1 MPVTST
7 TSNSDASSVRQS
19 SHTVSNTERD
29 SFAESVLNMAKA
41 LADVASR
48 NDSASIQVICGT
60 MSKLLTEGNPYKRGA
75 QTERSTEA
83 ANSNLLNRLETGNA
97 GAASNTAEL
106 AKVNSDID
114 ALGLPADFAAKFK
127 KCVRLA
133 AEEIGTE
140 RDSHRGSIEFE
151 IKSRALNLLMDE
163 PLDDEHAKAWVSN
176 IKNALPEESLSAV
189 QGIQS
194 EVVRIRAEGLFSL
207 LSSALV
213 APPNVQERAAA
224 QPHQPAF
231 KNLDDHQAF
240 NEKLRAI
247 RNDTKM
253 VVKRGLPA
261 DLAEA
266 LRLDEVFDAP
276 RPLSKVGLVLAKR
289 LNAPNA
295 DQVIKDHMA
304 DVQSISDAIGNSP
317 SIPDSL
323 FDNDILNKAIADKAL
338 DLAFH
343 QKTRVSA
350 PESYEKEL
358 TKIVDGALYKAMVGR
373 VGRDVGLDANRTNA
387 IKGFISALELKGA
400 SATGDTAAALQT
412 LKQATEI
419 FGGSAVASYAKWG
432 MGQSQRRHAIA
443 QSVVGYVQYLT
454 GSSDDASR
462 LIKEMI
468 KKPATGNARPGSGEL
483 TDVAKEQLNKL
494 GHSLVQLVNPRLNV
508 HRNSDL
514 EKAFKNL
521 VEGSLVASGVD
532 SHSVQRAREP
542 GKQVQKPIVLT
553 ARSMAVKESDNP
565 ASNKGFINTYITRV
579 GLPVMRDD
587 TAGRALKIQRT
598 LQANIAKSLMFDET
612 GFTLNRVNEMIE
624 QSTSCAQL
632 YQIGLLV
639 AVAAGERRLATR
651 AGTALLEKSFELEK
665 RSAVGAKTVD
675 KQALTESVRLL
686 MSAGEDSLSQGLHT
700 GLNTQVTARGAYSAD
715 EVANSE
721 REKGKVD
728 FFGSRKKV
736 RREAQGAILDRE
748 PVVVPDVIVPV
759 RPVVPV
765 RQASRFDGM
774 NRFNRHM
781 RAAIPNVLNDHG
793 IVLTDAQ
800 RNNVLNGLHRGL
812 GIRADADRINL
823 AQLDEDA
830 LSARIGNELNALIP
844 DADEVTRNQLRAE
857 IMGTFLELSRAPAA

>member
-133 AEEIGTE
+133 ADEIGTE

-323 FDNDILNKAIADKAL
+323 FDNDILNKSIADKAL

-343 QKTRVSA
+343 QKTRASA

-358 TKIVDGALYKAMVGR
+358 TKIAKEALYKAMVGR

-419 FGGSAVASYAKWG
+419 FGRNAVASYAKWG
-432 MGQSQRRHAIA
+432 MGQSQRRQAIK

-454 GSSDDASR
+454 GSRDEATD
-462 LIKEMI
+462 LIKEMV
-468 KKPATGNARPGSGEL
+468 KKPATGTARPGGGEL

-508 HRNSDL
+508 HRRSEL
-514 EKAFKNL
+514 EGAFKNL
-521 VEGSLVASGVD
+521 VEGSLAASGVD

-553 ARSMAVKESDNP
+553 GRSMAVKESDNP
-565 ASNKGFINTYITRV
+565 ASSKGILNTITRI
-579 GLPVMRDD
+579 GLPIMRDD

-598 LQANIAKSLMFDET
+598 LQANIARSLMFD
-612 GFTLNRVNEMIE
+612 GNRLTLDRVNEMIE

-665 RSAVGAKTVD
+665 RSAVGAKAVD

-715 EVANSE
+715 DVVNSE
-721 REKGKVD
+721 KEKGKVD

-736 RREAQGAILDRE
+736 RREAQDAILDRE

-857 IMGTFLELSRAPAA
+857 IIGTFLELNRAPAA